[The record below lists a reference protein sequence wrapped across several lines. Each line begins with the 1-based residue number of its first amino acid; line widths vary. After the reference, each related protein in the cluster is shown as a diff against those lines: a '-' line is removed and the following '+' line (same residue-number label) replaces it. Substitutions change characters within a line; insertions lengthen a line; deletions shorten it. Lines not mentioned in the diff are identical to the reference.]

1 MRKRSSAARY
11 ADVLLVS
18 SSGGHLMQLM
28 SLRGAWE
35 GYSVA
40 WVTDDRSDARSL
52 LKGQRVHYAFGPAAR
67 SATNLVRNL
76 LLAWRLTRELRP
88 RVVVSTGAALCVPF
102 VWIARLRRIKVFYVE
117 SFTRIESPSLTCRL
131 VRRSADRV
139 YVQWPELADRVR
151 GSIYVGSIFPT
162 G

>member
-76 LLAWRLTRELRP
+76 LLAWRLTTELRP